1 MEDVITYLLYT
12 HQHRSLLKSNNKNK
26 KHNVGFKPFNYFNC
40 LMNTN
45 AGKANSLIN
54 HVQFWIEMFK
64 KDCVTLHLTFSQQIR
79 YESTIYIPWLRSSWL
94 SDCKYV
100 CVYVESTS

>member
-1 MEDVITYLLYT
+1 M
-12 HQHRSLLKSNNKNK
+12 H
-26 KHNVGFKPFNYFNC
+26 
-40 LMNTN
+40 TN

-64 KDCVTLHLTFSQQIR
+64 KDCVTLPLKFSPQIR
-79 YESTIYIPWLRSSWL
+79 YESTIYIPWLLSSWL

-100 CVYVESTS
+100 CVYVESKR